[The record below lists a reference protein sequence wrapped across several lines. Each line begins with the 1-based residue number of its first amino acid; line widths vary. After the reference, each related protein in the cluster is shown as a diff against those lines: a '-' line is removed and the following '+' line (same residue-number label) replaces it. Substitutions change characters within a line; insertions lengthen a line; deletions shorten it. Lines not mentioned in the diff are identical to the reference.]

1 MKREIEA
8 QNNSGVVLQNKFDS
22 SSLPEGMMR
31 DCFVALTMS
40 IMGEYFISGDTKY
53 FIFHGMIGNLEKMG
67 YSTDEIEKFKDIV
80 NKLLATF
87 HKKNDFMG

>member
-1 MKREIEA
+1 MKTEIEA

-22 SSLPEGMMR
+22 SYLPEGMMR

-53 FIFHGMIGNLEKMG
+53 FIFHGMIGNLEKMW
-67 YSTDEIEKFKDIV
+67 YSTDGIEKFKDIV
-80 NKLLATF
+80 SDFINK
-87 HKKNDFMG
+87 